1 MRKTMNISSDK
12 IELIKS
18 FLIDELSPTLI
29 YLFGSFAKGVGRP
42 DSDIDIA
49 FLSQKNLDEYKV
61 FLIAQKLADQL
72 NREVDLVDINK
83 ASTVLKAQII
93 QGKLIYN
100 ADNLKKMNFEL
111 ETMKKYA
118 KLNEERQVIIDN
130 LKRGVVSD

>member
-1 MRKTMNISSDK
+1 MRKTMNLSSDK

>member
-1 MRKTMNISSDK
+1 MNISSDK